1 VVGEE
6 DQIALMTAALHGPTT
21 PREDAKTRRLEDCK
35 TQKQVQSYLRTLS
48 LPIGLLMNFNALLL
62 KDGLQ
67 RIILQQ
73 PVVRAERD

>member
-6 DQIALMTAALHGPTT
+6 DQIALITAALHGPTT
-21 PREDAKTRRLEDCK
+21 LAKTRRLEDCK

-73 PVVRAERD
+73 PVVRAERG